1 MINTRRIPIFYFM
14 PFVAVLLAVALLA
27 GCSDEGPVSPN
38 SEAELSLSGAG
49 LQGHDEVDSALPT
62 SNNTVRFHMK
72 GWNTIEAVPPFPPP
86 VINAI
91 FEGYGK
97 SRPFGPFVVYATS
110 QIDITVSPQAQT
122 TVYVYTFMMGDELH
136 ATAVGTSIE
145 DPPGTAAF
153 HGDII
158 FTGGTGR
165 FSNASGSGT
174 YAGTAVLA
182 DLMGYSETDGVI
194 SGFGGQGNE

>member
-14 PFVAVLLAVALLA
+14 PLVTVLLTGVLLA

-38 SEAELSLSGAG
+38 SKAELSLGQVG
-49 LQGHDEVDSALPT
+49 LQGRDEVDSALPT

-72 GWNTIEAVPPFPPP
+72 GVNTIQAVPPFPPP

-91 FEGYGK
+91 FEGPGK

-110 QIDITVSPQAQT
+110 QIDITVYPNDQT
-122 TVYVYTFMMGDELH
+122 TDYVFTFMMGDELH

-145 DPPGTAAF
+145 GAPGTAIF
-153 HGDII
+153 QGDMT
-158 FTGGTGR
+158 FVGGTGI
-165 FSNASGSGT
+165 FKNASGNGT
-174 YAGTAVLA
+174 YAGSAVLA
-182 DLMGYSETDGVI
+182 DLMGQTEYDGVI
-194 SGFGGQGNE
+194 SGFGGQGN